1 MDTTVLSHLHKKDNC
16 TCYSLHSFFVVVVSL
31 FICLQKSQV
40 LLTESPLI
48 ISHVCVFSVLLL
60 LVLMPVKLPLLK
72 FAI

>member
-16 TCYSLHSFFVVVVSL
+16 TCYSLHSFFCCCCIFVYL
-31 FICLQKSQV
+31 LQKSQV